1 MAKGKSVCIYGA
13 KGGIGKTTFTIN
25 LAGIFHKLNKKVL
38 IIDLDLFNGSVA
50 LLLNKDV
57 NKTIFNL
64 YEDTINNRFD
74 SINKYITIYNEN
86 ISFLACPKDPRMA
99 NKIDAKC
106 IEIII
111 EKCRFLYDVI
121 LIDTTN
127 YLSEINVLAL
137 DVSDEILFMTNND
150 LSSLKNLKNVL
161 NILVDANVNNYKI
174 ILNNSAILNK
184 NYFSSYDIKNILG
197 SPINYK
203 ISEKFNYSK
212 LDNLNYE
219 GKIMSL
225 NFNNYP
231 DEKVLYLI
239 ANDILKGDNNE

>member
-74 SINKYITIYNEN
+74 SINKYITLYNEN